1 MFIWPGGNI
10 HVYCIWK
17 ATHVRWANANFA
29 KTFETLHS
37 LTKNDNKINF
47 PRVLW
52 LNSLDPAC
60 YLSPLRI
67 WSTHGSW
74 LAPTSSKTHVIFSEY
89 NSLTCNTIILPL
101 CNVQCKNLWYEL
113 NPRVRCAFGNVLMLP
128 KCWFDIRTLTSE
140 FPRHQLER
148 GILSE
153 FFH

>member
-1 MFIWPGGNI
+1 MM
-10 HVYCIWK
+10 K
-17 ATHVRWANANFA
+17 
-29 KTFETLHS
+29 
-37 LTKNDNKINF
+37 KINF

-113 NPRVRCAFGNVLMLP
+113 NPRVRCAFGNVFNASQMLIWYSHTNVWVPKASVRKRDTVRIFSLVLFLP
-128 KCWFDIRTLTSE
+128 KNLDSDSWGRNLTESE
-140 FPRHQLER
+140 LRWM
-148 GILSE
+148 GV
-153 FFH
+153 